1 MDSRID
7 HVKSASEP
15 LVEAVGLQKSLG
27 SRPVLIDVSL
37 TVNAGDIVGLL
48 GPNGAGKTTT
58 LSILAAL
65 LEPDAGCVRIAG
77 LNIAE
82 RGVRLG
88 PLLGFV
94 PQSLA
99 IYPSLS
105 SHQNVHLFARASG
118 LSSKDAARRGAQAL
132 EAVGLSERASA
143 PVWTL
148 SGGMKRRLNLAC
160 AIAHRPRVLLL
171 DEPTVGVDPRSRESI
186 FRLVRKLA
194 DDGIGVLYSTHY
206 MEEVERMCDRAVLL
220 DRGRVVA
227 NGTVQQIIT
236 LGGHRPRIAISLDV
250 LPQSGWCDGI
260 VGAEE
265 LGRDNDANAL
275 TVEFSNFSAV
285 GQILETIK
293 LSGCRP
299 ISFAVHSPNLSDA
312 FMALT
317 GRALRDDSSESP
329 EA

>member
-7 HVKSASEP
+7 HVKSSQP
-15 LVEAVGLQKSLG
+15 LIEAVGLQKSLG
-27 SRPVLIDVSL
+27 SRPVLIDVTL
-37 TVNAGDIVGLL
+37 TVNAGEIVGLL

-65 LEPDAGCVRIAG
+65 LEPDAGSVRIAG
-77 LNIAE
+77 LNIGQCGA
-82 RGVRLG
+82 RLG
-88 PLLGFV
+88 PLLGFL

-99 IYPSLS
+99 LYPSLS

-118 LSSKDAARRGAQAL
+118 LSSKDAATQGAQAL
-132 EAVGLSERASA
+132 EAVGLSERKHD

-160 AIAHRPRVLLL
+160 AMAHHPRVLLL
-171 DEPTVGVDPRSRESI
+171 DEPTVGVDPQSRESI
-186 FRLVRKLA
+186 FGLVRRLA

-206 MEEVERMCDRAVLL
+206 MEEVERMCDRAVLI

-227 NGTVQQIIT
+227 DGTVQQIIA
-236 LGGHRPRIAISLDV
+236 LGGHRPRIAISLDD
-250 LPQSGWCDGI
+250 LPPPGWCDGI
-260 VGAEE
+260 TDVRE
-265 LGRDNDANAL
+265 LGRSVGGNAL
-275 TVEFSNFSAV
+275 TVEFANFSAI
-285 GQILETIK
+285 GQILETIE

-299 ISFAVHSPNLSDA
+299 VSFAVHSPNLSDA

-317 GRALRDDSSESP
+317 GRALRDDSGEPP